1 MLLREFL
8 REQAKSEK
16 RAFRQLYSSVLPDAP
31 IMLSNPDRPHML
43 PRRSLI
49 NPGRLRSL
57 AFVEPEGIEPSSKHA
72 PTSCQRTDW
81 TKVVV
86 HYLESF

>member
-31 IMLSNPDRPHML
+31 IMLSNPDRP
-43 PRRSLI
+43 
-49 NPGRLRSL
+49 
-57 AFVEPEGIEPSSKHA
+57 
-72 PTSCQRTDW
+72 Q
-81 TKVVV
+81 
-86 HYLESF
+86 